1 MDRPFQDGVWSRE
14 ELLQPEQIRELQAE
28 RLRATARRCYEH
40 VPFYKRTFDQLGI
53 SPDDL
58 HSVADVAKLPF
69 TTKADLRDGYP
80 TEFWTIGREELVR
93 VHGSSGTT
101 GKSTL
106 VAYTQADMDLWAECV
121 ARFLTAGGATSKH
134 LAQVAFGYGLFT
146 GGFGL
151 HYGLERIGVAVVPA
165 SAGNTR
171 RQITLLQDLGADL
184 LICTPSY
191 ALTLAEAMRD
201 AGVDPND
208 ILLSMG
214 HFGGE
219 PWTDAMRLQIEA
231 GLGIHAYN
239 NYGLSEIIGPGVSGE
254 CREHAGM
261 HIAEDHFLAE
271 IIDPDTGQALPDGET
286 GELVLTTL
294 TREGMPMIRYRT
306 RDITSLDRTQCACGR
321 WMARMARVMGRTDD
335 MLIIRGVNVYPSQ
348 VEQALMTVE
357 GTLPFYRIVVER
369 NGTLDEMTVQV
380 EVQPELFSDEMK
392 QMTIL
397 RDRIEREVH
406 SITGVR
412 SHIQLM
418 EPNSLERSIGKA
430 VRVQD
435 NREL

>member
-1 MDRPFQDGVWSRE
+1 M
-14 ELLQPEQIRELQAE
+14 RELQAQ

-58 HSVADVAKLPF
+58 GSTADVAKLPF

-80 TEFWTIGREELVR
+80 TDFWTIGRKDLVR

-106 VAYTQADMDLWAECV
+106 VAYTQADMDLWGECV

-134 LAQVAFGYGLFT
+134 MAQVAFGYGLFT

-165 SAGNTR
+165 GAGNTR
-171 RQITLLQDLGADL
+171 RQITLLQDLEADL

-191 ALTLAEAMRD
+191 ALTLAEAMRE
-201 AGVDPND
+201 AGVDPNS
-208 ILLSMG
+208 IRLSMG

-219 PWTDAMRLQIEA
+219 PWTDAMARQIEA

-254 CREHAGM
+254 CRQHTGM

-271 IIDPDTGQALPDGET
+271 IIDPDSGQALPEGET

-294 TREGMPMIRYRT
+294 TRQGMPMIRYRT
-306 RDITSLDRTQCACGR
+306 RDITSLDRTQCGCGR
-321 WMARMARVMGRTDD
+321 WAARMARVMGRTDD

-357 GTLPFYRIVVER
+357 GILPFYRIVVDR
-369 NGTLDEMTVQV
+369 KGTLDEMTVQV

-406 SITGVR
+406 SITGIR

-435 NREL
+435 NRTL